1 MTPGGR
7 HRRARSLCVVAG
19 LAVASVCQVPY
30 ARAEPLPATEARAFI
45 ETLWPAAQARGIA
58 RAVFERATTDF
69 VPDPDVIELAARQ
82 PEHTRGPGAYMAA
95 LVGQARIDSGRQLVT
110 RHADLLAAIEA
121 AYGVDRHILV
131 AIWGVE
137 STYGTEMG
145 SRSVV
150 RSLATLAMADARRA
164 AFWTR
169 ELIAALRMLQDG
181 AVAPEKFV
189 GSWAGAVGHT
199 QFIPSTYN
207 ARAVDFDKDGRRD
220 IWETVADAL
229 ASTANYLR
237 ASGWAAGAPW
247 GFEVRLPPGFDFA
260 WSAPGRARTLAE
272 WRAAGVEAGAG
283 RADAAA
289 GQPLQL
295 ILPAGAKGPAFLVS
309 GNFRA
314 LLKYNQSMSYALAV
328 GHLADRL
335 AGGAALATPWPADDK
350 PLSRA
355 EREELQA
362 LLSSWGLDTGGRDG
376 IIGDRTRAAIR
387 ATQRTLKLAEDGHPT
402 AELLHR
408 LRSNGGP

>member
-1 MTPGGR
+1 
-7 HRRARSLCVVAG
+7 VATG
-19 LAVASVCQVPY
+19 LAAAAVCLAPA
-30 ARAEPLPATEARAFI
+30 ARAEPPPVAAEARAFV

-58 RAVFERATTDF
+58 RPVFERATAGF
-69 VPDPDVIELAARQ
+69 VPDPEVVALATFQ
-82 PEHTRGPGAYMAA
+82 PEHTKGAGAYVER
-95 LVGQARIDSGRQLVT
+95 LVGEARIDGGRQLVAK
-110 RHADLLAAIEA
+110 HAELLAALEA

-137 STYGTEMG
+137 SSYGTEMG

-220 IWETVADAL
+220 LWESVGDAL

-237 ASGWAAGAPW
+237 SSGWAAGVPW
-247 GFEVRLPPGFDFA
+247 GFEVRLPAGFDFA
-260 WSAPGRARTLAE
+260 WSEPGRTRTLEE
-272 WRAAGVEAGAG
+272 WQAGGVVQVAAGPS
-283 RADAAA
+283 AAA
-289 GQPLQL
+289 GQRLQL

-309 GNFRA
+309 GNYRA
-314 LLKYNQSMSYALAV
+314 ILKYNQSMSYALSV

-362 LLSSWGLDTGGRDG
+362 LLSTFGLDTGGLDG

-387 ATQRTLKLAEDGHPT
+387 ATQRTLELAEDGHPS
-402 AELLHR
+402 AELLQR
-408 LRSNGGP
+408 LRGSAGPQTGAIGP